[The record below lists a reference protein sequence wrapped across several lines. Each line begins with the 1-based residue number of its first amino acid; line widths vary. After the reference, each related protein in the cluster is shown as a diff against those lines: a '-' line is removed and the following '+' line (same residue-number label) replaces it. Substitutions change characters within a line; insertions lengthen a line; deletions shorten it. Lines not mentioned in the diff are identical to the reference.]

1 MAIPGNGRLTAA
13 LYAVCMTYQATRA
26 TSRKEMNTTIRGH
39 NLRVMV
45 VMALLAVLLVL
56 AVAVAFALQPAP
68 ITSDRDAKPA
78 NHAMS
83 GPRKSD
89 FTYLIPTSGSD
100 GNPTID
106 AVSGTGGSSISQNP
120 DVKRH
125 AEVVERLGNGS
136 LR

>member
-1 MAIPGNGRLTAA
+1 
-13 LYAVCMTYQATRA
+13 
-26 TSRKEMNTTIRGH
+26 MNTTIRGY
-39 NLRVMV
+39 NLRARV

-56 AVAVAFALQPAP
+56 AVALVFALQPAP
-68 ITSDRDAKPA
+68 STSDRDANPA

-83 GPRKSD
+83 GTRESD
-89 FTYLIPTSGSD
+89 FTHLIPTSGSD

-106 AVSGTGGSSISQNP
+106 AVSGTGGLCFSHNP

>member
-1 MAIPGNGRLTAA
+1 
-13 LYAVCMTYQATRA
+13 
-26 TSRKEMNTTIRGH
+26 MNTTIRGH
-39 NLRVMV
+39 NLRARV
-45 VMALLAVLLVL
+45 VTALLALLLLL
-56 AVAVAFALQPAP
+56 AVALVFALQPAP
-68 ITSDRDAKPA
+68 TTSDRDAKPA

-89 FTYLIPTSGSD
+89 VNHLIPTSGSD
-100 GNPTID
+100 GNPTIE
-106 AVSGTGGSSISQNP
+106 AMSGTGGSSISQNP

>member
-1 MAIPGNGRLTAA
+1 
-13 LYAVCMTYQATRA
+13 
-26 TSRKEMNTTIRGH
+26 MNTTIRGH
-39 NLRVMV
+39 KPRVTRMI
-45 VMALLAVLLVL
+45 ALLAVLLLL
-56 AVAVAFALQPAP
+56 AVALVLALPSAP
-68 ITSDRDAKPA
+68 TTSDRDARPA
-78 NHAMS
+78 NDAMS
-83 GPRKSD
+83 GTRESDVTKSD
-89 FTYLIPTSGSD
+89 VTHLIPTSGSD

>member
-1 MAIPGNGRLTAA
+1 
-13 LYAVCMTYQATRA
+13 
-26 TSRKEMNTTIRGH
+26 MNTTIRGH

-68 ITSDRDAKPA
+68 MTSDRDASPA

-83 GPRKSD
+83 AG
-89 FTYLIPTSGSD
+89 
-100 GNPTID
+100 GN
-106 AVSGTGGSSISQNP
+106 GGSSLTEDPIHRH
-120 DVKRH
+120 VK
-125 AEVVERLGNGS
+125 VVERLGNGS

>member
-1 MAIPGNGRLTAA
+1 
-13 LYAVCMTYQATRA
+13 
-26 TSRKEMNTTIRGH
+26 MNMTIRGH
-39 NLRVMV
+39 NLRVTRI
-45 VMALLAVLLVL
+45 MALLAVLLLL
-56 AVAVAFALQPAP
+56 AVALVFALQPAP
-68 ITSDRDAKPA
+68 PTSDRDAESA

-83 GPRKSD
+83 GTKESD
-89 FTYLIPTSGSD
+89 VTHLIPTSGID

-106 AVSGTGGSSISQNP
+106 AVSGTEGSSISQNP

>member
-1 MAIPGNGRLTAA
+1 
-13 LYAVCMTYQATRA
+13 
-26 TSRKEMNTTIRGH
+26 MNTTIRGH
-39 NLRVMV
+39 KPRVTRMI
-45 VMALLAVLLVL
+45 ALLAVLLLLL
-56 AVAVAFALQPAP
+56 AVALVFTLRLVPT
-68 ITSDRDAKPA
+68 TSDRDAKPA

-83 GPRKSD
+83 GTRESDLTKSD

-120 DVKRH
+120 DVQRH

>member
-1 MAIPGNGRLTAA
+1 VHEVLGDEGAR
-13 LYAVCMTYQATRA
+13 
-26 TSRKEMNTTIRGH
+26 RKQVNTTIGGH

-45 VMALLAVLLVL
+45 VMTLLAVLLL
-56 AVAVAFALQPAP
+56 VAVALVFALRPAP
-68 ITSDRDAKPA
+68 TTSDRDAKPA
-78 NHAMS
+78 NHATS
-83 GPRKSD
+83 ATRESD
-89 FTYLIPTSGSD
+89 VTHLIPTSGSD

-136 LR
+136 IR